1 MEAAFT
7 LPVDLY
13 IKRAWYENCDFWTPA
28 AWKEFIRPIL
38 SQDVQ
43 LAHQSGVKFGYIATS
58 KVMPLIDLIIESGVD
73 VLIGVDPREYDLE
86 KLAVKAKGKLCLW
99 GGVNGHLTVERGN
112 PEAVESEVSRAM
124 RTLAPLGGFIL
135 SPVDNITEITL
146 NTWRNV
152 DVLVDAWKQLRE
164 S

>member
-28 AWKEFIRPIL
+28 AWKEFIQPIL

-43 LAHQSGVKFGYIATS
+43 LAHQAGVKFGYIVTS

-99 GGVNGHLTVERGN
+99 GGVNGHLTVERGA
-112 PEAVESEVSRAM
+112 PEDVEGEVSRAM
-124 RTLAPLGGFIL
+124 RMLAPLGGFIM
-135 SPVDNITEITL
+135 SPVDNVREYTAEVGANVNQLIES
-146 NTWRNV
+146 WRR
-152 DVLVDAWKQLRE
+152 WW
-164 S
+164 